1 MDKKK
6 VLKDVGHEEIED
18 ARPKVQYEIK
28 TRIRREKWRPKEVF
42 E

>member
-6 VLKDVGHEEIED
+6 ILEDVEHKEEIKEE
-18 ARPKVQYEIK
+18 KGLEIK